1 MEEIG
6 LWKLLVE
13 YPKMGALLIA
23 TISSVLGYSL
33 KTSIEY
39 FLSLRKKKAELRELF
54 WKEKIQSAKKASEF
68 YYEHLSFL
76 NLLSQ
81 NIDNEINEK
90 EYSEALATSF
100 QKQIVKLSE
109 KTTNPSHY
117 EHHHIHIFYDF
128 DETELNLLNKKS
140 FEIIQDLETIEILE
154 TDSSEQI
161 EKKLNDA
168 KEYQKNL
175 KSNHEK
181 SMKIY
186 RRYLKHIREDI
197 RKFVE

>member
-1 MEEIG
+1 MEETG
-6 LWKLLVE
+6 LWKLLAE
-13 YPKMGALLIA
+13 SPKMGALLIA

-33 KTSIEY
+33 KTLIEY

-90 EYSEALATSF
+90 EYSEALAISF
-100 QKQIVKLSE
+100 QNQISELSK
-109 KTTNPSHY
+109 KTTNPSNY
-117 EHHHIHIFYDF
+117 EHHHVNIFYDF
-128 DETELNLLNKKS
+128 DETELNQLNKES
-140 FEIIQDLETIEILE
+140 FEIIQDLETTKILE

-161 EKKLNDA
+161 GKKWNDS
-168 KEYQKNL
+168 KEYRKKL

-181 SMKIY
+181 AMKIY